1 MATDEANR
9 IRPNNEVDLFFV
21 SDDMVEI
28 FWDSESLLPPS
39 ISQEFNATVTVDIQL
54 FELNIETASTRFITN
69 MARNI
74 SNTGQYNVMIPRVN
88 DEMLTT
94 IFQVTIAEVI
104 TNSITEY
111 LPENVEIL
119 FRHIK
124 GQIAQWSDALY
135 VAGSN
140 FLRSKCDEW
149 CENQPESIGEEIL
162 ERLPPCPPT
171 LARARADSV
180 FEEEDLGDNFR
191 EFFHP
196 GASNCFRQVVF
207 TE

>member
-1 MATDEANR
+1 MATDEASR
-9 IRPNNEVDLFFV
+9 IRPNNEIDLFFV

-28 FWDSESLLPPS
+28 FWDSESLMPPS
-39 ISQEFNATVTVDIQL
+39 IAQEFNVTVTVDIQL
-54 FELNIETASTRFITN
+54 YELDVETASTRFITN
-69 MARNI
+69 LARNI
-74 SNTGQYNVMIPRVN
+74 SNTGQYNVMIPTVN
-88 DEMLTT
+88 DEMSTA

-104 TNSITEY
+104 TNSITDY
-111 LPENVEIL
+111 LPEHVEIL
-119 FRHIK
+119 FQLIK

-135 VAGSN
+135 VAASN

-149 CENQPESIGEEIL
+149 CENQPEGIGEEIL

-180 FEEEDLGDNFR
+180 FEEEDFGDNFR
-191 EFFHP
+191 DFFHP